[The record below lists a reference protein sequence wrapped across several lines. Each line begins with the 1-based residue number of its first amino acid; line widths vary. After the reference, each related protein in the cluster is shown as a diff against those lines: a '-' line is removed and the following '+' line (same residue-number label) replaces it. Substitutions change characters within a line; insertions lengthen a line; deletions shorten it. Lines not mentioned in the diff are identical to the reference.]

1 MGSERREGRGGH
13 RTARGG
19 AEDERRN
26 AREKKRGGR
35 ARGRTSRCTALSL
48 QRSSYDANDSAAR
61 AAVSVAADATVR
73 QSRIGVGET
82 IERRGLS
89 GGLDDAIRIGLVA
102 PNPRRG
108 ESERVRP
115 RGDFERGRDGEVEP
129 ERGRDGEHGRW
140 APRSGEI
147 ERAPVQLRSV
157 ANEVD
162 GRTPEHRRCSRSSTS
177 VGWM

>member
-1 MGSERREGRGGH
+1 MRTESERSIQHEEERN
-13 RTARGG
+13 ARS
-19 AEDERRN
+19 RN
-26 AREKKRGGR
+26 AREGGGH
-35 ARGRTSRCTALSL
+35 AQGRTSRSVALSL
-48 QRSSYDANDSAAR
+48 QRSSYDANESVAR
-61 AAVSVAADATVR
+61 AAAPTFAAEATVR

-89 GGLDDAIRIGLVA
+89 GGLDDAMRIGLVA
-102 PNPRRG
+102 PNPRSG

-115 RGDFERGRDGEVEP
+115 RGEVERGRDGELEP
-129 ERGRDGEHGRW
+129 ERGRDGDRGRC

-157 ANEVD
+157 ANEFD
-162 GRTPEHRRCSRSSTS
+162 GRTPEHRRCSHSSTS